1 VAYHAQQSAEKYLK
15 ACLVEAGIQPPRTH
29 DLRVIAALEPGLAGS
44 TAPLQ
49 AALRALSRL
58 AAIGRYPGYVA
69 TLQQAETAL
78 CTAES
83 VRTLCRKRLGLA

>member
-1 VAYHAQQSAEKYLK
+1 
-15 ACLVEAGIQPPRTH
+15 
-29 DLRVIAALEPGLAGS
+29 LAGS
-44 TAPLQ
+44 TAPLR